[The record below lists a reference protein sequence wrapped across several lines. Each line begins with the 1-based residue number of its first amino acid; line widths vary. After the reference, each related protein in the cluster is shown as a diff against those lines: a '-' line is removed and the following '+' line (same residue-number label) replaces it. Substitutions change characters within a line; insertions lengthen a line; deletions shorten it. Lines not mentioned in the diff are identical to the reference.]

1 MIGSETI
8 LHLDGDD
15 FFASLARLRHPRLA
29 SRPVVVGNLQ
39 SRGIVVAASY
49 EARSAG
55 VSPGITMPQAERL
68 CPTAAL
74 VQVDWNLVRR
84 ASLAILDRLSR
95 YSPLLERAGVDAMFM
110 DYSGCER
117 LFGAPLDFARRLQRE
132 LRDDLKLSVSVGVA
146 SDKAVSHVAC
156 RAAKLG
162 HLLRVAPGEER
173 IFLEQC
179 PVEWLPGMDGRFRE
193 RLRALSVRSIGQLA
207 AIPPALLTHVF
218 GPRGEVLVRQ
228 ARGDE
233 HAKVRPFHPPVDPE
247 VTVALP
253 SDLLD
258 TGRILAQL
266 ALMDGDLGAELRAR
280 SRSARRIVLRILYS
294 DSVPAQ
300 RQIRLD
306 PPTHRD
312 PEIYRAARDMFDA
325 LYTRR
330 VRLRALTLSAGY
342 LTYCPP
348 ELPFGD
354 AARRRRWDG
363 ALAAADRIRC
373 RFPDLPRAISIA
385 AAAPRVHHA

>member
-1 MIGSETI
+1 MVCCDTI

-15 FFASLARLRHPRLA
+15 FFASLARLKHPRLKG
-29 SRPVVVGNLQ
+29 RPVVVGNLQ
-39 SRGIVVAASY
+39 SRGAVVAASY
-49 EARSAG
+49 EARAAG
-55 VSPGITMPQAERL
+55 VTPGVTMPQAERL
-68 CPTAAL
+68 CPSAAL

-84 ASLAILDRLSR
+84 ASSALLGHLSR
-95 YSPLLERAGVDAMFM
+95 YSPLIERAAVDAMFM

-117 LFGAPLDFARRLQRE
+117 LFGAPLDFARRLQNE

-146 SDKAVSHVAC
+146 ADKAVSHVAC

-162 HLLRVAPGEER
+162 HLYRVTPGQER
-173 IFLEQC
+173 AFLADC
-179 PVEWLPGMDGRFRE
+179 PVEWLPGIDARFRE
-193 RLRALSVRSIGQLA
+193 RLAGLSVRSIGQIA
-207 AIPPALLTHVF
+207 SIPVALFGHVF
-218 GPRGEVLVRQ
+218 GSRGEELVRR
-228 ARGDE
+228 ARGEE
-233 HAKVRPFHPPVDPE
+233 HAKVRPFHPSIDPE
-247 VTVALP
+247 VAVTLP

-258 TGRILAQL
+258 VGTIMSQL
-266 ALMDGDLGAELRAR
+266 ALMAGELGCELRAR

-312 PEIYRAARDMFDA
+312 PDIFRATREMFTE

-330 VRLRALTLSAGY
+330 VRVRALTLSAGY

-363 ALAAADRIRC
+363 ALAAADRIRA
-373 RFPDLPRAISIA
+373 RFPELTYAVSIGSA
-385 AAAPRVHHA
+385 TPRVNHG